1 MASLEQAV
9 VNIRT
14 TGGTLRTLQL
24 ESSECCV
31 TKLKQNISTEF
42 QIPVE
47 FQTLV
52 GPSGVLEEHDVIA
65 KDAEL
70 TLVISLEKFC
80 ASLGHCAALEALP
93 TIVHKGDEHAIIA
106 VTARL
111 EHMDEDVRCAALEA
125 LPKIANKEIVGLLD
139 WKIARTKFARTS

>member
-42 QIPVE
+42 QIPIE

-52 GPSGVLEEHDVIA
+52 SSSGVVLGEHDVIA

-111 EHMDEDVRCAALEA
+111 EDRDGNVRRAALVA
-125 LPKIANKEIVGLLD
+125 LPR
-139 WKIARTKFARTS
+139 IARTKSARSSSDN